1 METSKMKKNKY
12 NIRDKVK
19 ILTAVLGKA
28 VGRIDE
34 ITYDEDL
41 KTNLYCVTG
50 LIWYFRED
58 ELRKC

>member
-1 METSKMKKNKY
+1 MKKNKY